1 MSALNGL
8 ASTLSSGVASV
19 QKDIVD
25 VQTQLASGKKTL
37 NSAEVGIVTRLSAQV
52 SGYKGVAQNIAAG
65 NDTLAVSSTALNSVT
80 SILSQ
85 MKDIATQSANSGL
98 TTGDRTALNS
108 TFVQLK
114 AQITSLLEGAT
125 VNGTN
130 IIASSSAA
138 LTGAGVITGPVNI
151 QTGITSS
158 DITSIGLPLA
168 SDLSITN
175 LGTLAS
181 GYVTGN
187 TVDTAANASLAI
199 DSLTAA
205 LSTVS
210 TAQSIL
216 GAQTVALT
224 AKTDAADSMATNLQS
239 TVDSIQNID
248 STALQAK
255 LQSLNNQQ
263 SIDYYLI
270 SQMNTASAAMLTIF
284 R

>member
-8 ASTLSSGVASV
+8 ASTLSSSVAAV
-19 QKDIVD
+19 QKDIID

-52 SGYKGVAQNIAAG
+52 SGYKSVTQNITAG
-65 NDTLAVSSTALNSVT
+65 KDVLAVSGTALSSVT

-85 MKDIATQSANSGL
+85 MKDIATQSANAGL

-130 IIASSSAA
+130 VIALSTPA
-138 LTGAGVITGPVNI
+138 LLAAGVTFGPINV
-151 QTGITSS
+151 QSGITST
-158 DITSIGLPLA
+158 DVTSIGLPLA
-168 SDLSITN
+168 SDLSITT
-175 LGTLAS
+175 LGTTPFL
-181 GYVTGN
+181 TGN
-187 TVDTAANASLAI
+187 TVDTAANAAASI

-224 AKTDAADSMATNLQS
+224 AKTDAAESMATNLQS

-248 STALQAK
+248 STALQTK

-270 SQMNTASAAMLTIF
+270 SQMNTAAAAMLTIF